1 MGLRGD
7 GAGGGPSVR
16 GSRPARTGRAPRR
29 ARGEG
34 ARRGGQGAR
43 WLDAEAAPR
52 DPSSAARDP
61 SAVTWSHRRYL
72 NGPGRPPISG
82 FGFAPSSGPNSQG
95 AQFSGGPILRGEG
108 ALRSG
113 ARVPTYV
120 HCACGAPSPEARG
133 RRPPCTP
140 SSVLDFVHLGSMGAP
155 LRCSRKPR
163 RWLSRERP
171 SLTGGACASGV
182 GDGRGA
188 LRTERS
194 DIFSTR
200 DVDVRAGPFH
210 GCSRCIA
217 DLRRAEFL
225 IQNRSLSSVC
235 TFCAGVCIP
244 AR

>member
-95 AQFSGGPILRGEG
+95 EG

-163 RWLSRERP
+163 RWRRAAELDGRRP
-171 SLTGGACASGV
+171 RLRYLFTRGRRGAPRGCAPRCASSSYPLSLPS
-182 GDGRGA
+182 RRAAASGA
-188 LRTERS
+188 
-194 DIFSTR
+194 
-200 DVDVRAGPFH
+200 
-210 GCSRCIA
+210 GCSCGCPR
-217 DLRRAEFL
+217 
-225 IQNRSLSSVC
+225 
-235 TFCAGVCIP
+235 
-244 AR
+244 